1 MLFPK
6 VKSCNFV
13 KASVHIQQKYNK
25 TSKFKI
31 FFGLFINLLCLVNC
45 SEWNR
50 VLSVTQLPSEN
61 SSSFTT
67 EIEKKKLEIKIC
79 SGSFF
84 LSFQRKPTK
93 KSNLENFSC
102 SSLTLGALKATDS
115 KLEGCREQSSL
126 PSPTWV
132 ERAQKNTVLKKIKL
146 TVWKF

>member
-67 EIEKKKLEIKIC
+67 EIEKSKFILDP
-79 SGSFF
+79 FF
-84 LSFQRKPTK
+84 CLSREKPTK
-93 KSNLENFSC
+93 KSNLENFSFL
-102 SSLTLGALKATDS
+102 SLTLGALKATDS